1 MVQNLVFPN
10 VFHIFALPK
19 KKKMAPSTSG
29 LGRKIFNLV
38 GVYKASQG
46 FESPMRYKTN
56 TKKKK
61 SAWTSGLCRKFL
73 KLV

>member
-1 MVQNLVFPN
+1 MFSIYLRYQR
-10 VFHIFALPK
+10 

-73 KLV
+73 NLV

>member
-1 MVQNLVFPN
+1 MT
-10 VFHIFALPK
+10 
-19 KKKMAPSTSG
+19 PSTSG
-29 LGRKIFNLV
+29 LGHKTFNLV
-38 GVYKASQG
+38 GAYKASQG